1 MAMEKL
7 RAAASSVPSS
17 ANSPISKERM
27 KLILRCTLAI
37 FSAYRADSY
46 GSDEHAEGYKANL
59 KAVLGQY
66 PDDVI
71 AHISDPRTGVQR
83 ACKWPPTIAEIV
95 TACEVQMQHM
105 AKLERMRN
113 WGKATLEDRR
123 RLEAPREERPTFE
136 EMKAKYG
143 EDWGLTPD
151 PRPKPG
157 FKTGQAPSW
166 QEIVSLY
173 TRDPDRIA
181 RLIRVADKY
190 AEDRGD
196 APA

>member
-1 MAMEKL
+1 MQLSTDVSAKQKAKARKTLIEKCQ
-7 RAAASSVPSS
+7 AW
-17 ANSPISKERM
+17 
-27 KLILRCTLAI
+27 I
-37 FSAYRADSY
+37 FAAYRIDQF
-46 GSDEHAEGYKANL
+46 SDVEGYIDSLNH
-59 KAVLGQY
+59 VLAQY

-71 AHISDPRTGVQR
+71 MHISDPRTGIQR

-95 TACEVQMQHM
+95 TACEVHMQHL
-105 AKLERMRN
+105 AKLDRLKN
-113 WGKATLEDRR
+113 WGKKEELP
-123 RLEAPREERPTFE
+123 RLEAPSEERPTIE

-166 QEIVSLY
+166 QEIVSIY
-173 TRDPDRIA
+173 HRDPA
-181 RLIRVADKY
+181 RLERLMKTMDGYAD
-190 AEDRGD
+190 DRGD

>member
-1 MAMEKL
+1 
-7 RAAASSVPSS
+7 
-17 ANSPISKERM
+17 M

-46 GSDEHAEGYKANL
+46 GSPEHAEGYKANV

-66 PDDVI
+66 PDEVI
-71 AHISDPRTGVQR
+71 MHISDPRTGVQR
-83 ACKWPPTIAEIV
+83 ASDYPPSIARIV
-95 TACEVQMQHM
+95 TACEVEMQHK
-105 AKLERMRN
+105 AKLARLKN
-113 WGKATLEDRR
+113 WGNAATEERK
-123 RLEAPREERPTFE
+123 RLEAPREERPTLA

-143 EDWGLTPD
+143 EDWGLRAD

-166 QEIVSLY
+166 QEIVSIY
-173 TRDPDRIA
+173 HRDPSRMEN
-181 RLIRVADKY
+181 LCRVADDY
-190 AEDRGD
+190 AQDRGD